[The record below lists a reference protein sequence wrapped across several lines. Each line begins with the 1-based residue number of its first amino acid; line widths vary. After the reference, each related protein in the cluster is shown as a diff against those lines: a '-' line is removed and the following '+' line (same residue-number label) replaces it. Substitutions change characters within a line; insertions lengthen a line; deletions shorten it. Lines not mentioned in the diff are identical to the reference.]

1 MDKQIIL
8 YLNTILDDIVS
19 IKTIN
24 NNLEKETDKKESIKQ
39 KKKIEPGKN
48 DKIVPEKNES
58 EKNDKKIET

>member
-39 KKKIEPGKN
+39 KKKIEP
-48 DKIVPEKNES
+48 EKNES